1 MLNRYVQGTEYYRV
15 GWGGLRWR
23 RCDAMCCWLDKGLSL
38 NSALLFEAS
47 CQAARG
53 VDSDLFLFHW
63 PCVVLPELSNM

>member
-1 MLNRYVQGTEYYRV
+1 M
-15 GWGGLRWR
+15 
-23 RCDAMCCWLDKGLSL
+23 CWLDKGLSL